1 MIRLIAVAAFA
12 LAVASS
18 AQAAPIA
25 PIQQADSMVTLVRAA
40 CGVDRTRING
50 VCVVSPPNG
59 KSADARCGASGA
71 FAIGGVETPPRYRTL
86 A

>member
-40 CGVDRTRING
+40 CGVGRTRING
-50 VCVVSPPNG
+50 VCV
-59 KSADARCGASGA
+59 ARTTKRQVRRCAVWGV
-71 FAIGGVETPPRYRTL
+71 GGVCNRWR
-86 A
+86 